1 MMKLLYAV
9 LALALIR
16 SILLY
21 KTYHSI
27 PLLELKRRARQHD
40 NRAAALYKVAGYG
53 AVLDLRQWLFG
64 TAVGTA
70 LLIWSANT
78 SWWLAAI
85 AAVIVSWLLVW
96 VKAPAEGWGGGLA
109 ALFAPFDAL
118 ILSILNPVLSPLA
131 KLLPGRYGSAH
142 TGLYEKRDMLEFIKQ
157 QHEQPGNRMLE
168 SDLLIAFNAMQFG
181 DKQVGKVMTPRR
193 LVKLVK
199 ADELAGPVLTDEL
212 HKTGFSRFPV
222 VADSPKAASPK
233 IIGTLYLSQLIGYD
247 GNAKVKELAD
257 KNVYFINEDSS
268 LRQALNAFL
277 KTHHHLLIVV
287 NSFEE
292 MVGVL
297 SLEDVLE
304 QVLGKQIVD
313 EFDNYE
319 NLRAVAAQDAK
330 QEHTKPKDAHAKPPA
345 EPAAVN

>member
-1 MMKLLYAV
+1 MKLLFAL
-9 LALALIR
+9 LALAFIR
-16 SILLY
+16 GILLY

-27 PLLELKRRARQHD
+27 PLLELKRRARQQD
-40 NRAAALYKVAGYG
+40 KRASALYKVAGYG
-53 AVLDLRQWLFG
+53 PVLDLRQWLFC
-64 TAVGTA
+64 TSVGA
-70 LLIWSANT
+70 LLLIWSART
-78 SWWLAAI
+78 DWWLAAI
-85 AAVIVSWLLVW
+85 FVAVTSWLMVW

-109 ALFAPFDAL
+109 ALFAPFDAML
-118 ILSILNPVLSPLA
+118 MSILNPVLSPLSR
-131 KLLPGRYGSAH
+131 LLPGHRGH
-142 TGLYEKRDMLEFIKQ
+142 TGLYEKRDVMEFIKK
-157 QHEQPGNRMLE
+157 QHEQGDNRVPE

-181 DKQVGKVMTPRR
+181 DKQVGQVMTPRR
-193 LVKLVK
+193 QVKLVK
-199 ADELAGPVLTDEL
+199 ADELAGPILTDEL

-222 VADSPKAASPK
+222 VTDSPKAASPK

-257 KNVYFINEDSS
+257 KEVYFINEDSS

-304 QVLGKQIVD
+304 QILGKQIVD

-319 NLRAVAAQDAK
+319 SLRAVAAQEAK
-330 QEHTKPKDAHAKPPA
+330 HEHAEHKETHPEPPA
-345 EPAAVN
+345 EQPEPASS